1 MSQVLW
7 ADDDSIG
14 LLRSLSRFIER
25 RGAVLTRAINY
36 DDAIAHIRQYGL
48 VRSDFSLLAD
58 IILPISE
65 GRGALSPYLGIDL
78 AREALNSG
86 ATRVAFLSVVP
97 ETEIASDLNR
107 LVESYPNAYIRYF
120 HKATLLEVNRIS
132 EILETLGL
140 GGQ

>member
-14 LLRSLSRFIER
+14 LLRSFSRFIER
-25 RGAVLTRAINY
+25 KGAVLTRAINY
-36 DDAIAHIRQYGL
+36 DDAITHIHQYEL
-48 VRSDFSLLAD
+48 LRAEFSLLAD
-58 IILPISE
+58 IILPISA

-78 AREALNSG
+78 AREALTSG

-107 LVESYPNAYIRYF
+107 LVESYPQATIRYF

-132 EILETLGL
+132 EIMAALGL
-140 GGQ
+140 